1 MRIIDESSNAGRQ
14 IVPEDMNY
22 LSMADQEIVSAV
34 EMLMKQMT
42 GTDPDAAIV
51 VSGCEVEFTMTVG
64 RSLFKVSS
72 GVVLWRGLLWELAGI
87 SIEGNVRT
95 PLIYNSQLSILFDRT
110 TVATSPGPVYGMTL
124 ILDQTPHKIMKANI
138 VYTSLLSANAESV
151 TLEKL
156 VRMPLVGLSR
166 GVNSLYIQGDA
177 NVTE

>member
-72 GVVLWRGLLWELAGI
+72 GVVLWRGLLWELDGI

-95 PLIYNSQLSILFDRT
+95 PLIYNSQLSILFERN
-110 TVATSPGPVYGMTL
+110 TVVSPSPVYGMTL
-124 ILDQTPHKIMKANI
+124 MLNETPHKNTTARI
-138 VYTSLLSANAESV
+138 VNTSLLPANAESV